1 MVRGCRLLLAAAT
14 IGALSHPACAQ
25 APYPAGP
32 VKLVVPFAPGGTT
45 DVIARILAPSL
56 SAELGQ
62 QFYVENRGGAGGVL
76 GADLVAKAAPDGQT
90 LLVFH
95 SGLVYEPALYD
106 VEKDF
111 TPVTLLGSVPSIFM
125 VNRGLAAGSVADVVA
140 LAKARPGELNCGSA
154 GVGSSA
160 HLAVELFQSMAGV
173 KVTHVPFR
181 GGGPAV
187 MAVVSGHVQF
197 MIETA
202 GSVLPQVLSG
212 SARALAVTGER
223 RMAALAD
230 VPTMQEAGLKGYVY
244 TTWYGLWAPART
256 PDTIVSRLNAA
267 TAKVACGRR
276 DHRRVRESRHRSRE
290 RVSGALRRDGALRAR
305 TMDRVHPRREHHA
318 AVAGLF
324 RQPAL
329 RSRAQASP
337 QTCCV
342 ILTAD

>member
-267 TAKVACGRR
+267 TAKVLAAAGTTAAFEKAGIEA
-276 DHRRVRESRHRSRE
+276 ESASAE
-290 RVSGALRRDGALRAR
+290 RFGVMVHSELAR
-305 TMDRVHPRREHHA
+305 WTAFIRGVNIT
-318 AVAGLF
+318 
-324 RQPAL
+324 
-329 RSRAQASP
+329 P
-337 QTCCV
+337 Q
-342 ILTAD
+342 